1 MIKHVVCF
9 KLAEPSEDS
18 LKKTRDILLSM
29 KGNVPMLRDIEV
41 GVDFLHSSRS
51 YDIILIVTLDSKEDL
66 DKYQND
72 PYHCDVVKRYM
83 HSVASS
89 SIALDWVVGEK

>member
-9 KLAEPSEDS
+9 KLAEPNEEL
-18 LKKTRDILLSM
+18 LKKTKEILLSM

-41 GVDFLHSSRS
+41 GVDFLHSQRS
-51 YDIILIVTLDSKEDL
+51 YDIILIVTLDDKKAL
-66 DKYQND
+66 DDYQND
-72 PYHCDVVKRYM
+72 PYHCDVVKRHM

-89 SIALDWVVGEK
+89 SIALDWELDK